1 MLIITFRQYIKI
13 YINQSI
19 KNKLIMR
26 KNYIILAMALLL
38 PLTTLAQGWPANYG
52 GVMLQGFFWDSY
64 KETPDCS
71 PFGPWQYHQSNDATA
86 THQPGYTWATIYGA
100 GWTSGEEWQ
109 VPVTTWTSLLAHKDE
124 ITPYI
129 DLLWLPQSGST
140 VADSTMIYYTSEDNS
155 GRGGVRPWRNGQN
168 WGYSDGS
175 TITNPDCMGFVP
187 VFYFHH
193 GLSYQYNDQGELV
206 PWTYTDGEGRTWTP
220 ISYFG
225 TEAELRDLIST
236 FKAEGTGAIEDVVA
250 NHRGGLGT
258 WAGDKNSIE
267 FPTEWYQGTFCPE
280 GEFISW
286 TSDDVCCDD
295 ESGRGTGNP
304 DCGGQGQ
311 WARDIDHH
319 SPVTRAKVLKFLD
332 FLKNDLGYVGYR
344 YDYAMG
350 FEEKHF
356 AEYNTTLR
364 PTFSVG
370 EYWGSKGDISNWI
383 HKTYMEGTYQSAA
396 FDFPLQSDIR
406 EAFNYGNYRYLNNSG
421 LISDPVLKRYAVT
434 FLDNHDTF
442 KDLPTDGSNYNWS
455 NGKAYQHRVEKN
467 IVEANAFIL
476 AMPGTPCLFYPHFM
490 HPQWHETL
498 VLLIKARRTA
508 GITNE
513 SERSEAELKGNNGIQ
528 WIVTGS
534 NGQVC
539 FQLGD
544 AVSDG
549 CPEGFTP
556 VWESDPDENGYKVAR
571 YSITSSLYDEIEKNE
586 KKNLINGYPVID
598 RNSCTFSGSMTV
610 KVKPSTEG
618 CMLAYTTNG
627 QMPTASDNII
637 TEETSLTITDNTTLK
652 VGVVVDD
659 NVPTSSVVTRQY
671 VRTATESD
679 KINFYVCDNN
689 APFLYVYYYDNNGNK
704 YEPFGGWRGYL
715 AFEQVQVGGINWWHV
730 QMDKPDYPVNLII
743 NWASKDGS
751 QTPDIDGITSDVFF
765 TVQDGQPNNVTN
777 TYMPMIENPDLT
789 IDIRT
794 GSYEGA
800 VSPKIVSS
808 YSGATIVYTTDG
820 TEPTAS
826 SPTIASGSSVTFN
839 TDGNHYLRAGIL
851 KDGEVI
857 NQVARSYYITNG
869 HGEGVNIYVKNMTTN
884 DAPHIYAWDANEQ
897 PVTPSFNE
905 GGEKLSETETNCG
918 QTWYKKH
925 FDEVPAGF
933 FFMLSGDQDKCS
945 TINQVADGNDYYF
958 YYYPGAHFGDNA
970 FQPGYIDVTADS
982 KHTTDV
988 KAITVFMYDNGNADW
1003 SNGIK
1008 LYPYAN
1014 NSQIFWNW
1022 DGSWAESAF
1031 PTTTMGGQSWFYCT
1045 FLGKEE
1051 IGAILYNGAN
1061 SNERFEV
1068 SHTDTDV
1075 FMKFPIANDNW
1086 STGSD
1091 ETGNYAQYLPEVEK
1105 PEEGGGE
1112 TSEPET
1118 IIPDCAVAMD
1128 DCLYFYFENSSFGA
1142 PYAWVY
1148 SGTTTYGEHGWPGE
1162 ALTEVVGT
1170 APNGNLVYRWTYNGA
1185 SSHPSDIIFSNKGDN
1200 QTDHFEFV
1208 NGGYYTTSGM
1218 IGEAHEDILTL
1229 AQILQNGE
1237 EGEEYLISNDLT
1249 AVITLAKKDDVC
1261 FFAKDADGDALEPS
1275 INDENRPIHPA
1286 VQDWTYDQ
1294 SNWVEFKLP
1303 GENDLTLD
1311 DMSMLNQTVVGR
1323 LVEKDPNPLIEL
1335 LAHPIPNEQM
1345 SYIPNNYLVASY
1357 RLTYADENYFFVQP
1371 KKNEYN
1377 ILKYAI
1383 YRGND
1388 NFGMANQSGEN
1399 EWDIQE
1405 LNGEIR
1411 LSGEQPYY
1419 QGETELDE
1427 LFEVN
1432 GVYNLE
1438 VISKMGGRTP
1448 YIAVVNA
1455 EKIGMFEV
1463 NTTPLA
1469 EVLESG
1475 VNGTSYIIADDL
1487 AVVDVADAENYAFLT
1502 DGNDNWIKV
1511 EFPEDLANVFVKD
1524 FFFAGGTLKGILH
1537 DVELNPYLS
1546 VIVGPQ
1552 VGMPFD
1558 DDVEIVNVNLGE
1570 PFTLKPNQVIDVT
1583 GYWNE
1588 NDGALRAYAPSYAI
1602 QGQSLTLNTAWAS
1615 DKDIELND
1623 GTRYSVRA
1631 AITLKEPWQTS
1642 DGKNL
1647 REYDYD
1653 FQNYIANA
1661 LSEPEENISTGV
1673 ENLKID
1679 NVKSVRYINAAGIE
1693 SATPFK
1699 GVNIVVIEMTDGT
1712 QKITK
1717 IIN

>member
-1 MLIITFRQYIKI
+1 MRKI
-13 YINQSI
+13 YII
-19 KNKLIMR
+19 F
-26 KNYIILAMALLL
+26 AMALLL

-225 TEAELRDLIST
+225 TEAELRELIST

-618 CMLAYTTNG
+618 CTLAYTTNG
-627 QMPTASDNII
+627 QTPTASDNII
-637 TEETSLTITDNTTLK
+637 TQETSLTINDNITLK

-689 APFLYVYYYDNNGNK
+689 APYLYVYYYDNNGNK
-704 YEPFGGWRGYL
+704 YEPFGAWRGYL

-743 NWASKDGS
+743 NWEGS
-751 QTPDIDGITSDVFF
+751 QTPDIDGITSDVFY
-765 TVQDGQPNNVTN
+765 TVKDGQPNNVTN

-884 DAPHIYAWDANEQ
+884 DAPHIHAWNGEGTALTSPGFDD
-897 PVTPSFNE
+897 
-905 GGEKLSETETNCG
+905 GGERLTETVENCG

-925 FDEVPAGF
+925 FDDVPSGIL
-933 FFMLSGDQDKCS
+933 FMLNDRKDM
-945 TINQVADGNDYYF
+945 TGNITYLQEGQDYYF

-1086 STGSD
+1086 TTGQD
-1091 ETGNYAQYLPEVEK
+1091 LTGEYAQYLPDVEK
-1105 PEEGGGE
+1105 PEEGDNVTPE
-1112 TSEPET
+1112 QET

-1128 DCLYFYFENSSFGA
+1128 DCLYFYFENASFGA

-1148 SGTTTYGEHGWPGE
+1148 SNTNTYSEHGFPGE

-1170 APNGNLVYRWTYNGA
+1170 APNGNLVYRWTYSDD
-1185 SSHPSDIIFSNKGDN
+1185 SSHPSDVIFTNNGQN
-1200 QTDHFEFV
+1200 EVGPFEFV

-1229 AQILQNGE
+1229 AQILQNGKL
-1237 EGEEYLISNDLT
+1237 GEEYLISNDLT
-1249 AVITLAKKDDVC
+1249 AVITLEKKEDVC
-1261 FFAKDADGDALEPS
+1261 VFAKDADGDALEPS
-1275 INDENRPIHPA
+1275 INDEDRPIHPV
-1286 VQDWTYDQ
+1286 VQDWYFDQ

-1303 GENDLTLD
+1303 GERDLTLD
-1311 DMSMLNQTVVGR
+1311 DMSLMSQTVVGR
-1323 LVEKDPNPLIEL
+1323 LVEKTPNPLIEL
-1335 LAHPIPNEQM
+1335 LANPIPNEEM
-1345 SYIPNNYLVASY
+1345 SYIPNNYLVANY

-1377 ILKYAI
+1377 ILKYAV
-1383 YRGND
+1383 YRGNGKFD
-1388 NFGMANQSGEN
+1388 MANQSGEN
-1399 EWDIQE
+1399 EWDIPE

-1419 QGETELDE
+1419 QGETELDS
-1427 LFEVN
+1427 LFDVN

-1455 EKIGMFEV
+1455 TKIGMFEE
-1463 NTTPLA
+1463 NMTPLA

-1475 VNGTSYIIADDL
+1475 VDNTEYRIAEDL
-1487 AVVDVADAENYAFLT
+1487 AVAAAPMGQNFAFLT
-1502 DGNDNWIKV
+1502 DGSDNWIKV
-1511 EFPEDLANVFVKD
+1511 VFESESDSEAAIIESFMTQNAIK
-1524 FFFAGGTLKGILH
+1524 GGTLKGRLYNH
-1537 DVELNPYLS
+1537 DLNPYIELTA
-1546 VIVGPQ
+1546 IPEVGEEP
-1552 VGMPFD
+1552 VD
-1558 DDVEIVNVNLGE
+1558 YNIETVNLDE
-1570 PFTLKPNQVIDVT
+1570 EFVLKENQVIDVT
-1583 GYWNE
+1583 GYWNDK
-1588 NDGALRAYAPSYAI
+1588 DGALRAYAPSNAI
-1602 QGQSLTLNTAWAS
+1602 QGQSLTLSTDW
-1615 DKDIELND
+1615 LD
-1623 GTRYSVRA
+1623 GVSLANGTLYQVRA
-1631 AITLKEPWQTS
+1631 AITLKEPWQTQPS
-1642 DGKNL
+1642 GINL
-1647 REYDYD
+1647 LDYDYD
-1653 FQNYIANA
+1653 FQNYLAYA
-1661 LSEPEENISTGV
+1661 VDEPTSNIPTGV
-1673 ENLKID
+1673 VDINNGVIA
-1679 NVKSVRYINAAGIE
+1679 VRYYNLQGIE
-1693 SATPFK
+1693 IASPTQ
-1699 GVNIVVIEMTDGT
+1699 GVNIVVREYDNGRHTVS
-1712 QKITK
+1712 KVLFK
-1717 IIN
+1717 